1 MKKAV
6 CVFLTLLVLLSVG
19 CTKQKDPAPVTP
31 APTNAAQP
39 VAATSAPETK
49 PTPTEPPTEPETE
62 PVDVVATATPT
73 IPEGMC
79 KVCGLDRGDYDGYC
93 YYCHPDFLF
102 TCAICGYEQPYHRP
116 ANGLCY
122 ECDAAQGAVDA
133 TTGAT
138 G

>member
-6 CVFLTLLVLLSVG
+6 CVLLTLLVLLSAG
-19 CTKQKDPAPVTP
+19 CTKQKESTPVTP
-31 APTNAAQP
+31 APTKAT
-39 VAATSAPETK
+39 ATSAPETE
-49 PTPTEPPTEPETE
+49 PVQTEPPTEPETE

-73 IPEGMC
+73 VPEGMC
-79 KVCGLDRGDYDGYC
+79 KVCASDRGDYDGYC

-116 ANGLCY
+116 ENGLCY
-122 ECDAAQGAVDA
+122 DCDATQNSVDA
-133 TTGAT
+133 ASGAT